1 MQRRGLK
8 NNTNSGGCA
17 QRYKRIILKLYRLS
31 KQHLSRLGLILA
43 LCGVIPAILFA
54 APPTFAKSAATGFA
68 LAKNDPVKLRNF
80 LLRMPKGG
88 DLHNHLTGTIYAES
102 YLGWAA
108 EDGKCW
114 NVAEKAVVEGPCVGD
129 MIAFADVYPGG
140 RLTPRLTVDPII
152 DMLSTRNFQLREESG
167 HNQFFATFARFA
179 EATVGRRGEMLA
191 EVTHRAG
198 RQNIAYLELMQ
209 SSGMLAAALLG
220 KGSSDL
226 GAELGQRVDHS
237 ALDKIVANVVLQL
250 DAMEA
255 KAKQLNG
262 CAGEDASPGC
272 AVTVRYLAQVLRIWD
287 PAEVYAQTVLAYKL
301 IKADPRIV
309 GLNFVAPEDHPVA
322 LRDYSM
328 HMKFIAEIG
337 QLFPEQ
343 TRGITLHS
351 GELALGLVPPE
362 NLGWH
367 ITEAIEVAGARRVGH
382 AVDIAHTPDL
392 YPLLKKMARE
402 GIMVEIN
409 LTSNDVILGIKYP
422 YHPFELYMEYGVPM
436 ALSTDDEGVSRIDL
450 THEYQ
455 RATQTFDLS
464 YARLRSLSRNAL
476 QYNFLD
482 GDPLF
487 ENTFSGEMVEPCV
500 AESAQS
506 DTLAAACK
514 EFLDASEKATLQW
527 ELEKRF
533 AAFNESFSR
542 K

>member
-1 MQRRGLK
+1 ME
-8 NNTNSGGCA
+8 TSV
-17 QRYKRIILKLYRLS
+17 KR
-31 KQHLSRLGLILA
+31 SRLLGRFLA
-43 LCGVIPAILFA
+43 GGTVAALLSMA
-54 APPTFAKSAATGFA
+54 APALLLLTSTAEARSAATA
-68 LAKNDPVKLRNF
+68 YAMAKNDPVKLRNF
-80 LLRMPKGG
+80 LFKMPKGG

-114 NVAEKAVVEGPCVGD
+114 NKITKEIEPGPCGAD
-129 MIAFADVYPGG
+129 TIAFAEVYPGG
-140 RLTPRLTVDPII
+140 RETPRLTVDPII
-152 DMLSTRNFQLREESG
+152 DAISTRNFRLREESG

-179 EATVGRRGEMLA
+179 QATVGRRGEMLA

-198 RQNIAYLELMQ
+198 RQNIVYLELMQ
-209 SSGMLAAALLG
+209 SLGMSEAAVLG
-220 KGSSDL
+220 KASADL
-226 GAELGQRVDHS
+226 SAPLGQRVDY
-237 ALDKIVANVVLQL
+237 AELDKIAADVVAQV

-255 KAKQLNG
+255 KAKVVNK
-262 CAGEDASPGC
+262 CESADASTGC
-272 AVTVRYLAQVLRIWD
+272 SVTVRYLAQVLRTWD
-287 PAEVYAQTVLAYKL
+287 PQEVYAQTVLAYKL
-301 IKADPRIV
+301 IEADPRIV

-328 HMKFIAEIG
+328 HMGFIAEIG
-337 QLFPEQ
+337 TLFPEQ
-343 TRGITLHS
+343 TKGITLHS

-382 AVDIAHTPDL
+382 AVDIAHTPEL
-392 YPLLKKMARE
+392 YALLNKMARE

-455 RATQTFDLS
+455 RASQTFGLS

-476 QYNFLD
+476 QYNFLPGEALFAD
-482 GDPLF
+482 TFAGD
-487 ENTFSGEMVEPCV
+487 MVGPC
-500 AESAQS
+500 ANASAADDSLGADCQ
-506 DTLAAACK
+506 A
-514 EFLDASEKATLQW
+514 FLDNSAKATLQW
-527 ELEKRF
+527 DLEKRF
-533 AAFNESFSR
+533 AAFDASFE
-542 K
+542 